1 MKIIVSGKEYEAV
14 NIAKVT
20 LLDQLE
26 LKRVCKVSLFDIE
39 KNLENLARL
48 SDEDEAMAAIG
59 DEEVLRALVAF
70 VWLTRRRAGE
80 FVTFDEAADFPMAE
94 LEWVPDEDEAAEV
107 DPTLPA
113 PTDS

>member
-39 KNLENLARL
+39 KNLARL
-48 SDEDEAMAAIG
+48 SDEDEAMAALG
-59 DEEVLRALVAF
+59 DEDVLRALVAF
-70 VWLTRRRAGE
+70 VWLTRRQAGE

-94 LEWVPDEDEAAEV
+94 LEWVPDEDEVAEV

-113 PTDS
+113 PAVS